1 MEQDDHTHG
10 VGRIIT
16 NLEALEFVIRIFL
29 TKANDQ
35 KLEFPTPETTELPE
49 TFVTNYMSLGELI
62 DEYNNILSPAERI
75 HCVDAQVV
83 KIRDAFAH
91 GRIYSNSESF
101 PIALYK
107 FSRPKDGKAAVEYAE
122 TLTTDW
128 LKQKGDL
135 IHTQTG
141 KVVACGKSR
150 KYKSFG

>member
-1 MEQDDHTHG
+1 MDQDDHARG
-10 VGRIIT
+10 VGRIVT
-16 NLEALEFVIRIFL
+16 NLEALEFVVRIFL
-29 TKANDQ
+29 TKANNQ
-35 KLEFPTPETTELPE
+35 KLEFPTPETTELSE
-49 TFVTNYMSLGELI
+49 TFVTNYMSLDELI
-62 DEYNNILSPAERI
+62 KEYNATLSPTEQI
-75 HCVDAQVV
+75 HCVDTQVV

-107 FSRPKDGKAAVEYAE
+107 FSKPKDGKAAVEYAE
-122 TLTTDW
+122 TLTIDW

-135 IHTQTG
+135 IHAQTG

>member
-1 MEQDDHTHG
+1 MEQDDHTRG

-16 NLEALEFVIRIFL
+16 NLEALEFVVRIFL

-35 KLEFPTPETTELPE
+35 KLEFPTPETTELPV
-49 TFVTNYMSLGELI
+49 TFVTNYMPLGELI
-62 DEYNNILSPAERI
+62 GEYNKTLNPTEQI
-75 HCVDAQVV
+75 HRVDDQVI

-101 PIALYK
+101 PIELYK
-107 FSRPKDGKAAVEYAE
+107 FSKPKDGKAAVEYAE
-122 TLTTDW
+122 TLTTEW
-128 LKQKGDL
+128 LKEKGDL